1 MGVEAGVLHGH
12 EGLLEVDGHGLDG
25 HHDAVLDAL
34 VLGDEVAVGVVDEG
48 GLRLVIQGGEVQ
60 GRGGF
65 HIALGDADHRAHQR
79 EAAHQ
84 HQHKQDPHRVHQH
97 GKDEI
102 GLLYTR
108 LEDRMRIDLLLREEK
123 IRLLLPGVIGENGAF
138 RGPVLIFKQLRIPLS
153 TALTILFQH
162 KTLQSGIMVYSIR
175 IIIARNAR
183 ADNRIHQTCGGYS
196 PI

>member
-34 VLGDEVAVGVVDEG
+34 VLGDQVAVGIVDEG

-60 GRGGF
+60 GRGSL

-102 GLLYTR
+102 GLLHAGP
-108 LEDRMRIDLLLREEK
+108 EDGVGIDFFFRQ
-123 IRLLLPGVIGENGAF
+123 IDIGLLLPGVIGENGAF
-138 RGPVLIFKQLRIPLS
+138 RGPVLVFKQLRIPLGS
-153 TALTILFQH
+153 ALTMLFQH